1 MKKIIRKKEIMATGS
16 VILLIVFITTV
27 ACWHEIGTL
36 FATGNYDNEQ
46 NMVESIMDK
55 TATPGVGIVSSKQGK
70 TEFKVY
76 GYANAEQEKP
86 VTEESDFELGSTTKA
101 FTALAIILLKEEG
114 VLAYSDYISDYLPW
128 FAPTYKGEKT
138 KITINQLLAHTSGIP
153 PWSIRLIPEGTTEEM
168 LGTTIHKISNI
179 ALDTS
184 PGTKYQY
191 ATVNY
196 DILAMIIEHV
206 TGISY
211 QDYVTEHILIPLG
224 MTDSYFSTGQEKKPD
239 QLTQGY
245 RVFFGKSIAYN
256 APRYYGNI
264 AAGYLVTNI
273 KDLEHWIN
281 AQMGISDVPDNLK
294 NAIHLS
300 HEVDIPTVGYE
311 AKNQYYSFGW
321 NNDPV
326 KRVISHSG
334 SNPNYSSQVIIDLE
348 RQEAVFVLANLNSTA
363 PSLIAQNR
371 YEQMNGNS
379 MHTYKYEDSYIIIDL
394 VSSFLVLLAAIGITL
409 KVIKL
414 SVGENQNIIDEKDRR
429 RKRIGARI
437 TLLIRM
443 LLLVLVVIWPY
454 LLNYNYGMISVW
466 MSYSVLL
473 CMGLAAIS
481 CVLSIILARIKNSC
495 HIPCPTRKRRTLSLH
510 RRRRRSF
517 WPGLG
522 MRGSRGRLTPVRTGI

>member
-1 MKKIIRKKEIMATGS
+1 MKMIIRRKGTIKRS

-36 FATGNYDNEQ
+36 FASGNYDNEQ
-46 NMVESIMDK
+46 NMVESIMAK
-55 TATPGVGIVSSKQGK
+55 TTTPGVAIVSSKQSK

-76 GYANAEQEKP
+76 GFADVEQEKP
-86 VTEESDFELGSTTKA
+86 VTEESLFELGSTTKA

-114 VLAYSDYISDYLPW
+114 GLAYSDYISDYLPW
-128 FAPTYKGEKT
+128 FAPTYNGEKT
-138 KITINQLLAHTSGIP
+138 KISINQLLAHTSGIP
-153 PWSIRLIPEGTTEEM
+153 SWSIRLIHEGTTEEM

-179 ALDTS
+179 ALDTY
-184 PGTKYQY
+184 PGTEHQY

-196 DILAMIIEHV
+196 DILAMIIEQV

-211 QDYVTEHILIPLG
+211 QDYVTQHILIPLG

-245 RVFFGKSIAYN
+245 RVFFGKSLAYN

-281 AQMGISDVPDNLK
+281 AQMGISDVPDDLK
-294 NAIHLS
+294 NAIQQS

-321 NNDPV
+321 SNDRV
-326 KRVISHSG
+326 NRVISHSG

-371 YEQMNGNS
+371 YEQMNGNP
-379 MHTYKYEDSYIIIDL
+379 MHTFKYDDSYIIIDL

-414 SVGENQNIIDEKDRR
+414 AGGKSQNIIDEKARR

-437 TLLIRM
+437 TLLFRM

-454 LLNYNYGMISVW
+454 LLNYNYDMISVW

-473 CMGLAAIS
+473 WMGLATIS
-481 CVLSIILARIKNSC
+481 CILSIILARINCSC
-495 HIPCPTRKRRTLSLH
+495 SKKSCNMSIN
-510 RRRRRSF
+510 
-517 WPGLG
+517 
-522 MRGSRGRLTPVRTGI
+522 